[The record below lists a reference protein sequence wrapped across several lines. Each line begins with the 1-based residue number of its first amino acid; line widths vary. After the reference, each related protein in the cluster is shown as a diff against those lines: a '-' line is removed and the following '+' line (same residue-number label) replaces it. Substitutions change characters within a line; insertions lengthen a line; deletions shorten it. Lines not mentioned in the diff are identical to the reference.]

1 MKHFTRWIAV
11 VLAVA
16 VFAPFSAQAGVQQD
30 RMKDCSKQYREQNI
44 PKNQHRT
51 FMSQCLK
58 KDAGPAAAT
67 PAVKPASAPAAAA
80 PAAAAAPVSA
90 KASQQNKMKECNANA
105 KSQSL
110 KGAARK
116 DFMKNCLSGSAA
128 APAK

>member
-11 VLAVA
+11 LLAVA

-30 RMKDCSKQYREQNI
+30 RMKDCSKQYKEQNI
-44 PKNQHRT
+44 PKNQHRE

-58 KDAGPAAAT
+58 KDAGSAAAAKST
-67 PAVKPASAPAAAA
+67 SVPAA
-80 PAAAAAPVSA
+80 PAAAPVTA
-90 KASQQNKMKECNANA
+90 KASQQNNKMKECNANA

>member
-1 MKHFTRWIAV
+1 MKYFTRWIAV
-11 VLAVA
+11 LLAVA

-30 RMKDCSKQYREQNI
+30 RMKDCSKQYKEQNI
-44 PKNQHRT
+44 PKNQHRA

-58 KDAGPAAAT
+58 KDAGSAAAAKST
-67 PAVKPASAPAAAA
+67 SVPAA
-80 PAAAAAPVSA
+80 PAAAPVTA

>member
-1 MKHFTRWIAV
+1 MKQFTRWIAV
-11 VLAVA
+11 LLAAA

-30 RMKDCSKQYREQNI
+30 RMKNCSKQYRDQNI
-44 PKNQHRT
+44 PKNQHRA
-51 FMSQCLK
+51 FMAQCLK
-58 KDAGPAAAT
+58 KDAGSTAAAPAVAKPAAAT
-67 PAVKPASAPAAAA
+67 AA
-80 PAAAAAPVSA
+80 PAAAPVAA

-116 DFMKNCLSGSAA
+116 DFMKNCLSGAAA